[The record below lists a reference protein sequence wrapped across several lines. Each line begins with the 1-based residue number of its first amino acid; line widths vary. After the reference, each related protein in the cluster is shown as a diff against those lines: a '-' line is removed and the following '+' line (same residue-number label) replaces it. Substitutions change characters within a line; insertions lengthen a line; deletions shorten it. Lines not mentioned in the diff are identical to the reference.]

1 MKNAN
6 KYSRQEVDILLECL
20 DDEGKEYLSEKLLP
34 SLMSMLIYGIAIGL
48 SIGLVLIPIVKMIVK

>member
-48 SIGLVLIPIVKMIVK
+48 SIGLVLIPIVKMIVN